1 MRAGRLDTPVD
12 LLELDACLR
21 PRVLDWLWCA
31 IQTKE
36 TAEPPAAQGLRAPA
50 KVTVRAWWDER
61 LRAGRYL
68 RTEGRLLLI
77 DDVRDFTGRRAE
89 VAITCS
95 ELVGLPAEFRPLEG
109 VPVACRVHLTRE
121 APYRDD
127 MGQTTDYR
135 IRAEVALI
143 EVGRPQ
149 PDDQLLVGGALYSVS
164 TYADDSDDGVVRGLW
179 LDPVD

>member
-1 MRAGRLDTPVD
+1 MRAGRLRTPAS
-12 LLELDACLR
+12 LLELSADIR
-21 PRVLDWLWCA
+21 PCELDWLWCG
-31 IQTKE
+31 IE
-36 TAEPPAAQGLRAPA
+36 TRESVDAPAHNGLRAPA
-50 KVTVRAWWDER
+50 KITVRAWWDER

-68 RTEGRLLLI
+68 LAGDRLLLI

-95 ELVGLPAEFRPLEG
+95 ELVGLPSEFRPLEG
-109 VPVACRVHLTRE
+109 VPVACRVHLTHE

-179 LDPVD
+179 LDPVG